1 MSVPFSGGCVCG
13 AVRYECAAE
22 PMAVAHCFCT
32 DCQKTSGAQMSTNLL
47 VPKPAF
53 KVTKGQAS
61 TFDTTGDSGNTVSRN
76 FCGRC
81 GSNLWSVPNGIPDLL
96 VIKAGTLDDPSWLKP
111 AMSIYCDSAQPWAE
125 IPAGIPHFPK
135 MPPM

>member
-1 MSVPFSGGCVCG
+1 MSTPFSGGCVCG

-22 PMAVAHCFCT
+22 PMAVAHCYCT
-32 DCQKTSGAQMSTNLL
+32 DCQKTSGGQMSTNLL

-53 KVTKGQAS
+53 KVVKGQS
-61 TFDTTGDSGNTVSRN
+61 TTYDTTADSGNTVTRH
-76 FCGRC
+76 FCGKC
-81 GSNLWSVPNGIPDLL
+81 GSSLWSVPNAIPDLL
-96 VIKAGTLDDPSWLKP
+96 VIKAGSLDDPSWLKP

-125 IPAGIPHFPK
+125 ISAAIPRFPK

>member
-1 MSVPFSGGCVCG
+1 MSTPFSGGCVCG

-22 PMAVAHCFCT
+22 PMAVAHCYCT
-32 DCQKTSGAQMSTNLL
+32 DCQKTSGGQMSTNLL

-53 KVTKGQAS
+53 KVVKGQS
-61 TFDTTGDSGNTVSRN
+61 TTYDTTADSGNTVTRH
-76 FCGRC
+76 FCGKC
-81 GSNLWSVPNGIPDLL
+81 GSSLWSVPNAIPDLL
-96 VIKAGTLDDPSWLKP
+96 VIKAGSLDDPSWLKP

-125 IPAGIPHFPK
+125 ISSAIPRFPK

>member
-22 PMAVAHCFCT
+22 PMAVAHCYCT
-32 DCQKTSGAQMSTNLL
+32 DCQKTSGAQASTNLL

-53 KVTKGQAS
+53 KVVKGQS
-61 TFDTTGDSGNTVSRN
+61 TSYDTKADSGGTVSRH

-81 GSNLWSVPNGIPDLL
+81 GSNLWSIPNAIPDLL
-96 VIKAGTLDDPSWLKP
+96 VIKAGSLDDPSWLKP
-111 AMSIYCDSAQPWAE
+111 AMSIYCDSAQPWAV
-125 IPAGIPHFPK
+125 IPEGLPHFPK

>member
-1 MSVPFSGGCVCG
+1 MSTPFSGGCVCG

-22 PMAVAHCFCT
+22 PMAVAHCYCT

-53 KVTKGQAS
+53 KVVKGQS
-61 TFDTTGDSGNTVSRN
+61 TTYDTTADSGNTVTRH
-76 FCGRC
+76 FCGKC
-81 GSNLWSVPNGIPDLL
+81 GSSLWSVPNAIPDLL
-96 VIKAGTLDDPSWLKP
+96 VIKAGSLDDPSWLKP

-125 IPAGIPHFPK
+125 ISSAIPRFPK